1 MIVVDTSV
9 WINKFRGVETSAVRM
24 LLDIADGTKI
34 LVGDVILLEL
44 LQGSRTEAQAQK
56 IQRAMKTFAFDQM
69 LNYGLAVAAARN
81 FRTLRGLGFTVR
93 TSVDL
98 IVGTYCIEN
107 DHVLLHDDRDFAPMA
122 EYLGLKLANT
132 AAQSS

>member
-69 LNYGLAVAAARN
+69 LNYRLAVAVARN

-107 DHVLLHDDRDFAPMA
+107 DHVLLHDDRDFVPMA
-122 EYLGLKLANT
+122 EYLGLKLANS